1 MSEDGFKNLPAGWV
15 KARIGN
21 VVSRDGIFV
30 DGDWVESEDQDPT
43 GNVRLIQLAD
53 VGDGVYRNRSSR
65 FLTENKAYELRCT
78 FLKAG
83 DVLIARMPDPL
94 GRACIFPGDPK
105 KSVTAVDVCIV
116 RTGANGANHRW
127 LMWAINSPHFRTQ
140 VAALQSG
147 STRKRIS
154 RSNVAT
160 IEMPIPPLSEQHRI
174 VAEIEKQFTRLDA
187 GVAALERAQAN
198 LKRYRASVLK
208 AACEGRL
215 VPTEAELARA
225 ESRDYEPADRL
236 LVRIVKKRRAKW
248 ETNQLAKMQAQ
259 GKAPKDDKWKEKY
272 QEPAGPDT
280 TALPELPEGW
290 CYATL
295 GQLAWDAS
303 YGTSEKCDYSF
314 TGPPVLR
321 IPNLGRGRIN
331 LANLKFAT
339 SASKL
344 NAADALVPGDFLI
357 IRTNGSKDLIGRGA
371 LVRQAFGPAHFFAS
385 YLIRFRIVNMPQVA
399 DWLCQLWHA
408 SRTRAWIEQ
417 IAATS
422 AGQYNVSLS
431 SLSGAVIPLPPLTE
445 QQRIVSE
452 LERRL
457 SVIDELEAVVSAN
470 LKRAERLR
478 QSILKHAFEG
488 KLVPQDPHDEPASV
502 LLERIRAER
511 TEREMVGATGR
522 SPLQTGSKKRNSR
535 VSDTQAEL
543 FR

>member
-1 MSEDGFKNLPAGWV
+1 MSEGGFKSLPAGWV
-15 KARIGN
+15 KAKIGD

-78 FLKAG
+78 FLKVG

-127 LMWAINSPHFRTQ
+127 LMWAINSLHFRTQ

-154 RSNVAT
+154 RSNLAT
-160 IEMPIPPLSEQHRI
+160 IEMPIPPFAEQRRI

-225 ESRDYEPADRL
+225 ESRDYEPADHL
-236 LVRIVKKRRAKW
+236 LARILKKRRAKW
-248 ETNQLAKMQAQ
+248 ETDQLAKMQAQ

-280 TALPELPEGW
+280 TDLPELPEGW
-290 CYATL
+290 VWCSL
-295 GQLAWDAS
+295 GQVFEVDVGATPTRAKKEYWDGSIPWVSSGEVAF
-303 YGTSEKCDYSF
+303 C
-314 TGPPVLR
+314 R
-321 IPNLGRGRIN
+321 IRKTRETITELG
-331 LANLKFAT
+331 LANSST
-339 SASKL
+339 EIHP
-344 NAADALVPGDFLI
+344 PG
-357 IRTNGSKDLIGRGA
+357 TVLIGMIGEGKTRGQVAILDIPACNNQNSAAIRVSEAGLPPEYVYRYLGGQYERNRQLGSGNNQPA
-371 LVRQAFGPAHFFAS
+371 LNKSRVQEILFPLAPLAEQH
-385 YLIRFRIVNMPQVA
+385 RIVAEV
-399 DWLCQLWHA
+399 
-408 SRTRAWIEQ
+408 
-417 IAATS
+417 
-422 AGQYNVSLS
+422 
-431 SLSGAVIPLPPLTE
+431 
-445 QQRIVSE
+445 
-452 LERRL
+452 ERRL
-457 SVIDELEAVVSAN
+457 SVVDELEAVITTN

-478 QSILKHAFEG
+478 QSILKRAFEG
-488 KLVPQDPHDEPASV
+488 ELVPQDPNDEPASA
-502 LLERIRAER
+502 LLERIRAECQI
-511 TEREMVGATGR
+511 EQKATAKAI
-522 SPLQTGSKKRNSR
+522 SKPNQKSKRPQ
-535 VSDTQAEL
+535 VAEAQAEL